1 MLDVFELVKESTEK
15 TLIFEG
21 GASGHLQH
29 VFESPDLTFREIKD
43 IFTKLFTGDIEITE
57 KTDGQALAITYKD
70 GEFKV
75 ARNKATLKDPMTID
89 KLDSMFAGRGEIH
102 DAFVNSMDDMANALS
117 SLDQKTLNS
126 TFANGKNFMAFEIIY
141 PPTKNVIDYGNRC
154 LLQLHGINVYDEKFN
169 KVGEDKA
176 AADKLFKQ
184 LQEKDALKQKTFEIA
199 GPAKL
204 HLKNAKTGKESLKE
218 VLSELEKIVDGLGW
232 GATIQDYAKER
243 FEKYIVNRAIEADFP
258 VSKGSQ
264 FVSELADRLSNVS
277 KRRPTKA
284 DLATFAKREGLDV
297 KSEAYKNF
305 INELDSTLD
314 DANAVI
320 IKPLEDLVIKA
331 GLMLM
336 KNLVG
341 YVSAD
346 PQKSAKKLAAELD
359 FTINELSGNE
369 ASLDD
374 GKLKRF
380 KRNLAKL
387 DQYQRELTGVEGIV
401 FIYKGRVYK
410 MTSTFSGLNQLCG
423 LLKY

>member
-1 MLDVFELVKESTEK
+1 MLNVLELVKEN
-15 TLIFEG
+15 TLLNEG
-21 GASGHLQH
+21 GAQGHLQH
-29 VFESPDLTFREIKD
+29 VFENPDLTFREIKD
-43 IFTKLFTGDIEITE
+43 IFTKLFTGNIEITE

-89 KLDSMFAGRGEIH
+89 KLDAMFEGRGEIR
-102 DAFVNSMDDMANALS
+102 DAFVNSMKDMANALK

-184 LQEKDALKQKTFEIA
+184 LQAKDALKQKTFEIT

-218 VLSELEKIVDGLGW
+218 VLAELDKIVDGLGW

-258 VSKGSQ
+258 LSKGSQ

-297 KSEAYKNF
+297 KSEEYKNF
-305 INELDSTLD
+305 VNELDQTLD

-346 PQKSAKKLAAELD
+346 PKKSAKKLAYELD
-359 FTINELSGNE
+359 AAINELSGNE
-369 ASLDD
+369 VSLDPA
-374 GKLKRF
+374 KLKRF

-387 DQYQRELTGVEGIV
+387 DQYQREVTGTEGIV
-401 FIYKGRVYK
+401 FIYKGKVVK
-410 MTSTFSGLNQLCG
+410 MTSTFGPANQICG

>member
-1 MLDVFELVKESTEK
+1 MLNVLELVKENM
-15 TLIFEG
+15 LLNEG
-21 GASGHLQH
+21 GAQGHMEHL
-29 VFESPDLTFREIKD
+29 FSDPDLTFREIKD
-43 IFTKLFTGDIEITE
+43 IFTKLFTGNIEITE

-89 KLDSMFAGRGEIH
+89 KLDAMFEGRGEIR
-102 DAFVNSMDDMANALS
+102 DAFVNSMKDMANALK

-184 LQEKDALKQKTFEIA
+184 LQAKDALKQKTFEIT

-218 VLSELEKIVDGLGW
+218 VLAELDKIVDGLGW

-258 VSKGSQ
+258 LSKGSQ

-297 KSEAYKNF
+297 KSEEYKNF
-305 INELDSTLD
+305 VNELDQTLD

-346 PQKSAKKLAAELD
+346 PKKSAKKLAYELD
-359 FTINELSGNE
+359 AAINELSGNE
-369 ASLDD
+369 VSLDPA
-374 GKLKRF
+374 KLKRF

-387 DQYQRELTGVEGIV
+387 DQYQREVTGVEGIV
-401 FIYKGRVYK
+401 FIYKGKVGK
-410 MTSTFSGLNQLCG
+410 MTSTFGAANQLMG

>member
-1 MLDVFELVKESTEK
+1 MLNVLELVKEN
-15 TLIFEG
+15 TLLNEG
-21 GASGHLQH
+21 GAQGHLQH
-29 VFESPDLTFREIKD
+29 VFENPDLTFREIKD
-43 IFTKLFTGDIEITE
+43 IFTKLFTGNIEITE

-89 KLDSMFAGRGEIH
+89 KLDAMFEGRGEIH
-102 DAFVNSMDDMANALS
+102 DAFVNSMKDMANALK

-184 LQEKDALKQKTFEIA
+184 LQAKDALKQKTFEIT

-218 VLSELEKIVDGLGW
+218 VLAELDKIVDGLGW

-258 VSKGSQ
+258 LSKGSQ

-297 KSEAYKNF
+297 KSEEYKNF
-305 INELDSTLD
+305 INELD
-314 DANAVI
+314 
-320 IKPLEDLVIKA
+320 
-331 GLMLM
+331 
-336 KNLVG
+336 
-341 YVSAD
+341 
-346 PQKSAKKLAAELD
+346 
-359 FTINELSGNE
+359 
-369 ASLDD
+369 
-374 GKLKRF
+374 
-380 KRNLAKL
+380 
-387 DQYQRELTGVEGIV
+387 
-401 FIYKGRVYK
+401 
-410 MTSTFSGLNQLCG
+410 
-423 LLKY
+423 

>member
-1 MLDVFELVKESTEK
+1 MLNVLELVKENM
-15 TLIFEG
+15 LLNEG

-29 VFESPDLTFREIKD
+29 VFSDPDLTFREIKD
-43 IFTKLFTGDIEITE
+43 IFTKLFTGNIEITE

-89 KLDSMFAGRGEIH
+89 KLDAMFEGRGEIR
-102 DAFVNSMDDMANALS
+102 DAFVNSMKDMANALK

-184 LQEKDALKQKTFEIA
+184 LQAKDALKQKTFEIT

-218 VLSELEKIVDGLGW
+218 VLAELDKIVDGLGW

-258 VSKGSQ
+258 LSKGSQ

-297 KSEAYKNF
+297 KSEEYKNF
-305 INELDSTLD
+305 VNELDQTLD

-341 YVSAD
+341 YVSSD
-346 PQKSAKKLAAELD
+346 PKKSAKKLAYELD
-359 FTINELSGNE
+359 AAINELSGNE
-369 ASLDD
+369 VSLDPA
-374 GKLKRF
+374 KLKRF

-387 DQYQRELTGVEGIV
+387 DQYQREMTGVEGIV
-401 FIYKGRVYK
+401 FIYKGHVYK
-410 MTSTFSGLNQLCG
+410 ITSTFGPANQLGG